1 MRHYTIIALLLFVK
15 TFTFAQ
21 IVNDDMAFFN
31 YTYNKNLFKINK
43 VETVSIESFFSGKKS
58 AATTIYYFD
67 KNGLLTK
74 RTLKDRMG
82 VVKNETYFITNSK
95 NDIASKIQNDYE
107 YKKFDTAIF
116 YKLYD
121 GKRLIKDS
129 SSEIPI
135 GYNYDYDKMGILLK
149 TTIYLNSSLGNNSKR
164 IIINNLDSLKRIK
177 NIVETLYQNNEN
189 TTSTEYSNRDIF
201 YNKNGKVEKEIEK
214 LNSKYSWMCNNGSVN
229 YLYDSVGNL
238 IKSNRANAASYTYT
252 YNDNGLIATKQMEM
266 KVEKDAFMDTNID
279 ITTLEIYKYIFRK

>member
-1 MRHYTIIALLLFVK
+1 M
-15 TFTFAQ
+15 
-21 IVNDDMAFFN
+21 
-31 YTYNKNLFKINK
+31 
-43 VETVSIESFFSGKKS
+43 
-58 AATTIYYFD
+58 
-67 KNGLLTK
+67 
-74 RTLKDRMG
+74 
-82 VVKNETYFITNSK
+82 
-95 NDIASKIQNDYE
+95 
-107 YKKFDTAIF
+107 
-116 YKLYD
+116 
-121 GKRLIKDS
+121 IKDS

-149 TTIYLNSSLGNNSKR
+149 TTIYLNSGLGNNNKR
-164 IIINNLDSLKRIK
+164 TIINNLDSLKRIK

-252 YNDNGLIATKQMEM
+252 YNDKRLIATKQMEM
-266 KVEKDAFMDTNID
+266 KVEKDDFMDTDID
-279 ITTLEIYKYIFRK
+279 ITNLDIYKYTFRK